1 MIRLTHRRACVSLH
15 LSHAVTTTHI
25 KIEKAGA
32 ATKPNTIIIY
42 YLRGLC
48 PVPAL
53 PCVSGCH
60 TVTVDLVQISHSFI
74 YYTNNYIYIYTKIS
88 YLLAYNSLV
97 TGVKMFR
104 DKIVFGK
111 II

>member
-74 YYTNNYIYIYTKIS
+74 YYTNNYIYTKIS

-97 TGVKMFR
+97 TGVKYSEIKLFL
-104 DKIVFGK
+104 KK
-111 II
+111 